1 MIIERLLPQEAFD
14 DIINQQ
20 EKPSKEEDPTGLFN
34 VLKNIQNRKCSCGFL
49 CIEIGAIYG
58 DFSDLNPR
66 NITVPYNT
74 NKNVHF
80 VIKPIV
86 IVNNTA
92 PYGPIN
98 PPNDG
103 GNSTN
108 WNNLFLQD
116 EDCDDLKMMGIS
128 ANSGSANN
136 NKNNNNFNRFKE
148 TGMSMNLNKNKY
160 RQSRMTGVNFNQ
172 MQRKFYRKV
181 AIAEEIYSQ
190 ETFKQGLNMIII
202 QRDKKYTKRKN
213 KIYKIH
219 KIRKI

>member
-1 MIIERLLPQEAFD
+1 MIIEKLMPQEAFD
-14 DIINQQ
+14 DFINQQ
-20 EKPSKEEDPTGLFN
+20 EKPKEEDPTGLFN
-34 VLKNIQNRKCSCGFL
+34 VLKNIQNRKCSSGFL
-49 CIEIGAIYG
+49 CIEIGTIYG

-86 IVNNTA
+86 ILNNTA
-92 PYGPIN
+92 TPFGPIN
-98 PPNDG
+98 PNDN

-128 ANSGSANN
+128 SNTQSAN

-148 TGMSMNLNKNKY
+148 TSMSLNKNF
-160 RQSRMTGVNFNQ
+160 QSRMTNVNFNNI
-172 MQRKFYRKV
+172 QRKFYRKV

-190 ETFKQGLNMIII
+190 DTFKQGLNLIII
-202 QRDKKYTKRKN
+202 QRDKKYTKRKILLN
-213 KIYKIH
+213 Q
-219 KIRKI
+219 